1 MPDLNTKL
9 SDRKN
14 QLANPPAP
22 AKPTTLA
29 KMLQEVD
36 IRSRFED
43 VLGNRAGGF
52 LSSVLSVVNG
62 SQALKEADPMSIIGA
77 AAIAASLDL
86 PINPNLSFAAIVPY
100 RKNGKPVA
108 QFQMMARGYVQLGI
122 RSGQYLAMNTA
133 ALYEGEFQSW
143 DRVTGQLIY
152 DLSKRSSD
160 VVVGYAAYFK
170 MVNGYEKFLYMP
182 VADIQAHGKKYSK
195 SYSDERGQWQT
206 EFDRMAQKT
215 VLKQLLS
222 HWGILSVDMQRGIA
236 ADQAVRYGAS
246 MDPDGFEYPD
256 NASSGDSGATYVSTT
271 ATVTDDSS
279 PDPAPTDAEV
289 LAPTDA
295 DPGTPPPAPDRP
307 SPTTASTPSE
317 WYLRLEKQGYP
328 TKGLEH
334 ILKVVGKGS
343 PLSKWTEGQQEAM
356 ALISQSVLEGLDHG
370 MVSEDIQDALSSL
383 LTVPKAWNR
392 AAVDQLHHGLQAV
405 FGSGEE
411 APPDGDPDPV

>member
-22 AKPTTLA
+22 AEATTLA
-29 KMLQEVD
+29 KMLQKVD
-36 IRSRFED
+36 VRKRFED
-43 VLGNRAGGF
+43 VLGTRASGF
-52 LSSVLSVVNG
+52 LSSVLSVA
-62 SQALKEADPMSIIGA
+62 SSAALKDADPLSVIGA

-86 PINPNLSFAAIVPY
+86 PINPNLGFAAIVPY
-100 RKNGKPVA
+100 KEYGKPVA

-133 ALYEGEFQSW
+133 ALYEGELVAW
-143 DRVTGQLIY
+143 DRITGQLTY
-152 DLSKRSSD
+152 DLSKKVSD
-160 VVVGYAAYFK
+160 VVIGYAAYFK
-170 MVNGYEKFLYMP
+170 MVNGYEKFLYMSVP
-182 VADIQAHGKKYSK
+182 EIQAHGKKYSK
-195 SYSDERGQWQT
+195 SYRNERGQWQT

-222 HWGILSVDMQRGIA
+222 HWGILSVDMQTGIA

-256 NASSGDSGATYVSTT
+256 NNTSGDSGATYVSTT
-271 ATVTDDSS
+271 ATVTDDSP

-295 DPGTPPPAPDRP
+295 DPGTPPPAPDTP
-307 SPTTASTPSE
+307 SPATASTPSE

-334 ILKVVGKGS
+334 ILKVVGKGQ

-356 ALISQSVLEGLDHG
+356 ALISQSVLDGLDHG
-370 MVSEDIQDALSSL
+370 MASEDIQDALSSL
-383 LTVPKAWNR
+383 LTMPKAWHR
-392 AAVDQLHHGLQAV
+392 AAVDQLRHGLQAV

-411 APPDGDPDPV
+411 AESDGDSV